1 MSEATT
7 LREVRPRGATS
18 DASVISV
25 RTAHRA
31 AIALVALGTAL
42 RLLAFL
48 EERSLSQDEA
58 QLALNLIDR
67 PFGHL
72 FGQLDYN
79 QAAPPLFLAIQ
90 KLVVVLLGRDE
101 QSLRLFPL
109 LAGTAGLVLFYFLAR
124 RVVSPLALPLA
135 VAIAALSSPTIFF
148 TTADKQYA
156 VDFAVAVVVLLAGI
170 RLTDR
175 RGDTASAV
183 LFACVGAASIWLSHS
198 SVFVLAGVSTALV
211 VGSLLRRE
219 WRQTVNVAAAGAV
232 WLLSF
237 GVFALT
243 SLDNVAQIKHSLSHT
258 GGAFAGSGSG
268 LFADTGALRTSLGAF
283 RYIAGIPH
291 FLRHGAFDAGQL
303 TALLAG
309 SFCLFGLI
317 SLLRKSPEK
326 GAALICPLG
335 FMAIAWGL
343 GQYPLLGRT
352 QLFLVPMFAL
362 LLAEGLAQ
370 VFGRAHRP
378 GALLLVV
385 IAVPAVGA
393 VVQKPTLEEIKPVL
407 AHVAREQ
414 LPGDTVYVYYTAQ
427 PQLRYYLECGCAGAA
442 FDAAARRGLWP
453 LRRARA
459 GPDQF
464 APAML
469 SVPPRLVV
477 GQYRGRAPSL
487 YAGDFDR
494 LRGRK
499 RVWFLVPEIE
509 EPDRVALLH
518 ELDRRGARRETF
530 RVGNVNDFARAV
542 VVYRYDMMR

>member
-31 AIALVALGTAL
+31 AIALVALGTGL

-79 QAAPPLFLAIQ
+79 QAAAPLFLAIQ

-183 LFACVGAASIWLSHS
+183 LFASVGAASIWLSHS

-243 SLDNVAQIKHSLSHT
+243 SL
-258 GGAFAGSGSG
+258 
-268 LFADTGALRTSLGAF
+268 
-283 RYIAGIPH
+283 
-291 FLRHGAFDAGQL
+291 
-303 TALLAG
+303 
-309 SFCLFGLI
+309 
-317 SLLRKSPEK
+317 
-326 GAALICPLG
+326 
-335 FMAIAWGL
+335 
-343 GQYPLLGRT
+343 
-352 QLFLVPMFAL
+352 
-362 LLAEGLAQ
+362 
-370 VFGRAHRP
+370 
-378 GALLLVV
+378 
-385 IAVPAVGA
+385 
-393 VVQKPTLEEIKPVL
+393 
-407 AHVAREQ
+407 
-414 LPGDTVYVYYTAQ
+414 
-427 PQLRYYLECGCAGAA
+427 
-442 FDAAARRGLWP
+442 
-453 LRRARA
+453 
-459 GPDQF
+459 
-464 APAML
+464 
-469 SVPPRLVV
+469 
-477 GQYRGRAPSL
+477 
-487 YAGDFDR
+487 
-494 LRGRK
+494 
-499 RVWFLVPEIE
+499 
-509 EPDRVALLH
+509 
-518 ELDRRGARRETF
+518 
-530 RVGNVNDFARAV
+530 
-542 VVYRYDMMR
+542 